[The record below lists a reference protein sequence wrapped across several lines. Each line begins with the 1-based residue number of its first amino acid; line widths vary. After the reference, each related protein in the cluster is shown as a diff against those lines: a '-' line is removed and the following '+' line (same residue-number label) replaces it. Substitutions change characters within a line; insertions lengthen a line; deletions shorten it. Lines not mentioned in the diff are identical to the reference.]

1 LSVRETKATRNYGSW
16 RLWGELKP
24 MNMMWSSVFPA
35 KWTSGKRSS
44 RKSSM
49 SPEASAYFEKND
61 CRILIEPTP
70 EAIRLFNQSRAKKI
84 GLMHVTC

>member
-1 LSVRETKATRNYGSW
+1 VKGRALRDSRAGACNAIADLADG
-16 RLWGELKP
+16 
-24 MNMMWSSVFPA
+24 MA